1 MCYMV
6 ATRKRQPIVGVRELR
21 QNLSIYLDRVKAGES
36 LQVTEFGRVVAM
48 LVPLPA
54 EKLSPFERMVR
65 EGRAIPPKGSLKDR
79 RPPQSLPPGTP
90 PAEERLAAEREERFL

>member
-1 MCYMV
+1 MV
-6 ATRKRQPIVGVRELR
+6 ARKKQPVVGVRELR
-21 QNLSIYLDRVKAGES
+21 QNLSVYLDRVKDGES

-48 LVPLPA
+48 LIPFPA

-79 RPPQSLPPGTP
+79 RPPQPLPPGTP
-90 PAEERLAAEREERFL
+90 SSEELLAIDREDRIF

>member
-1 MCYMV
+1 MV
-6 ATRKRQPIVGVRELR
+6 ARKKPPIVGIRELR
-21 QNLSIYLDRVKAGES
+21 QNLSVYLDRVKGGES

-48 LVPLPA
+48 LIPFPA

-79 RPPQSLPPGTP
+79 RPPQPLPPGTP
-90 PAEERLAAEREERFL
+90 SSEELLAIDREDRIF

>member
-1 MCYMV
+1 M
-6 ATRKRQPIVGVRELR
+6 APQTALVGVRELR
-21 QNLSIYLDRVKAGES
+21 QNLSVYLDKVKAGET
-36 LQVTEFGRVVAM
+36 LQVTEFGRVVAL

-79 RPPQSLPPGTP
+79 RPPQPGDPNAPPMQQILD
-90 PAEERLAAEREERFL
+90 ELREDRL